1 MRPLIWI
8 LLLFALAVTLSL
20 MAQVN
25 NGLVMF
31 VVPPWRVDISL
42 NAFILL
48 LIGLFPLM
56 YGLLRLVFIG
66 LSLPDRVRAYRE
78 ARRRQVLMRD
88 TLAGMVALFSGRFRK
103 AEKAAERALES
114 RPEPDIELVNSLV
127 AARAAHY
134 TRNYAARDKHLARLS
149 LVEASGDAQ
158 LAILMTRAHL
168 AHEARDYND
177 ALQAVVEARSI
188 SPNLTS
194 AMQLE
199 LALRQ
204 RLEQPDKVLQLLEPL
219 TRAEALAPSVVERI
233 RKQACLQQLRLQHL
247 DARQWVSWWQKVPA
261 DVRHDV
267 QIAEAAARKFM
278 EVGEHGLAV
287 LTVTQAL
294 ERDWDESL
302 TRLYGDP
309 ALHGTADGAILRAI
323 QRAEDWLP
331 DHPRDAS
338 LLLALSRLC
347 YVEKLWGKARSYA
360 EASLAIAPSAMAHLE
375 LAELAE
381 RDGNH
386 EEATSHIRQALQRA
400 QLRS

>member
-1 MRPLIWI
+1 MRLLIWI
-8 LLLFALAVTLSL
+8 VLLFALAVTLSL
-20 MAQVN
+20 VAEVN
-25 NGLVMF
+25 SGLVMF
-31 VVPPWRVDISL
+31 VIPPYRVDVSL

-48 LIGLFPLM
+48 LVGIFPLM
-56 YGLLRLVFIG
+56 YGLLRLLFIG

-88 TLAGMVALFSGRFRK
+88 TIAGMIALFSGRFRK

-114 RPEPDIELVNSLV
+114 RPEPDLELVNNLV

-134 TRNYAARDKHLARLS
+134 TRNYAARDRHLAHL
-149 LVEASGDAQ
+149 ASADAGGDAQ

-177 ALQAVVEARSI
+177 ALQAIIEARSI

-204 RLEQPDKVLQLLEPL
+204 RLEQPDKVLALLEPL

-233 RKQACLQQLRLQHL
+233 RKQACLQQLRQQHL
-247 DARQWVSWWQKVPA
+247 DARQWVSWWQKIPA
-261 DVRHDV
+261 EVRHDV
-267 QIAEAAARKFM
+267 QLAEAAARKFM
-278 EVGEHGLAV
+278 ETGEHGLAV
-287 LTVTQAL
+287 LAVTQAL
-294 ERDWDESL
+294 EHEWDDSL
-302 TRLYGDP
+302 TRLFGDP
-309 ALHGTADGAILRAI
+309 ALHGDADGAVLRGI
-323 QRAEDWLP
+323 QRAEGWLAE
-331 DHPRDAS
+331 HPRDAS

-347 YVEKLWGKARSYA
+347 FAEKLWGKARSYA
-360 EASLAIAPSAMAHLE
+360 EASLAIAPSALAHLE

-386 EEATSHIRQALQRA
+386 EEATRHIRQALQRA
-400 QLRS
+400 QLRN